1 MHIKINLN
9 MSQEGYKSSSSAEG
23 EEEFGLSP
31 FMFEPEKT

>member
-1 MHIKINLN
+1 
-9 MSQEGYKSSSSAEG
+9 MSQEGYKSSSSSEG